1 MSIAAGA
8 RLGSYEVVAQ
18 IGSGGIDANQR
29 CAELVLK
36 SGSGA
41 CLPGRSE
48 STPIIKTSSLF

>member
-8 RLGSYEVVAQ
+8 RLGSDEVVAQ

-36 SGSGA
+36 V
-41 CLPGRSE
+41 
-48 STPIIKTSSLF
+48 